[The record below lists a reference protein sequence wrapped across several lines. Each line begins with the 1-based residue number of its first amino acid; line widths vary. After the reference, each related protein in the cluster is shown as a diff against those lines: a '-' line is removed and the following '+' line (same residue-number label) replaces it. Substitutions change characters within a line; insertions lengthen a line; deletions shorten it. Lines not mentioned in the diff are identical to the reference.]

1 MTTAPDLDT
10 LADLIKRQSV
20 TSGELT
26 RCTTF
31 AEIALVIARHM
42 LRGSGQFV
50 TVSIADYDDAGEFS
64 RLRIVASANRKE
76 SFEAE
81 NSLALRREELGYP
94 LDATLDEARPALIDD
109 VATHSAVGEN
119 MRQWLTALNVQ
130 SFATLPMRMSGRTF
144 GTIGINGTKG
154 PLGFSDAEL
163 HIFQTI
169 ADLTA
174 ALAQVKH
181 LTDEF
186 ARSMAIS
193 EREAHAFAALN
204 AEMDFAEMAGAVA
217 RHMLIVPGRFLT
229 LSRFV
234 YSPVGDIIGW
244 QTLASANREQAFRAE
259 QDTTISWDSVMPAL
273 QQTVLDGQPYVIDD
287 VQTLSPA
294 AVGAPLHKIF
304 EANRVRAFVNIPMR
318 INGRPVAVMGVMS
331 REPNAF
337 TREEVNAFANVAG
350 QIGTLIQARTLLE
363 DAEQAR
369 EVANNL
375 VLASRMISS
384 AKDYQDMAQA
394 IIYTV
399 ARNATAVAITLFDR
413 VMDSNTQA
421 ESRLMVAIGTAEG
434 PSELDRAMHFD
445 PMPDEGQLENL
456 WRGLPIFIP
465 DVGAAGAAFSN
476 GTQRLLTGHGINWC
490 ASFGLRA
497 GDQLL
502 GTLDLLN
509 NGNYSFTTEEKDAF
523 TTLADQIGA
532 AIRSRQLL
540 DESRTTQA
548 LATQLVQTNRRI
560 SLADNYDEVAMAVI
574 QVMPDVVQV
583 LAISLFDQ
591 PVQLNEKPGS
601 LETQVIA
608 SRAGVTQLNVVD
620 QVLDGSSMAEAL
632 QRLHDGELVPIL
644 GGGVQS
650 TMLPPI
656 SLSLLQAQGVA
667 HIAGIGLR
675 AGTRLLGL
683 LAMGSELPLTTSRM
697 QQDNF
702 RAIADQVAITIE
714 NRRLLNQTAETLDF
728 VQTQFEATST
738 VYSAEYPLEILTA
751 IYEFAGGQYNH
762 AHLGLVDA
770 SGSASMVKVVAEI
783 NYGQSTANP
792 RTVTLASYPA
802 AETLGALETLYIPDV
817 NQDHFLTDEE
827 RAHLQRQDI
836 AGMLIVPMVAGER
849 LVGLIVFMSP
859 APVTLPLNRLRA
871 LRNLADQAAVVF
883 DNRSLLAAT
892 EDALAETRRLYE
904 VSRAVLASQDTLD
917 VLRALRQHLAPTAS
931 LVSHMRAGYMGGGLR
946 TLVTDYVITPDNE
959 QVLDVPMHEALGD
972 GGLVRLQSF
981 WETQGHSVSVVEAV
995 DEPKAESHPLTL
1007 FARSQNVKTFV
1018 GIQIFDSEV
1027 VREVITISF
1036 DQPQRIDESERR
1048 LYEAVT
1054 DQITIILQSHRLLR
1068 DSQVSAAQLA
1078 RQVRVLEAVN
1088 DLARRISQTQDETAL
1103 LDHATETVV
1112 KVLGIDHS
1120 GVVLVE
1126 PSGQFGIVRSEYPK
1140 QGVVG
1145 TRLDTL
1151 NNPLWDEMRRSGF
1164 RPVIVAKALSDPRIE
1179 PETRKVFESMGLHS
1193 IAILPIVINERIV
1206 GGFGLDVYSPDRPI
1220 TREMVDV
1227 AETIVA
1233 QVNVGLQNTRLL
1245 SDAQHRAEQLQRVT
1259 GFSQSVQA
1267 TLDLAT
1273 IFNIVLSES
1282 TQMLP
1287 MTQMSIALYD
1297 TTRRELRTVAQHVDG
1312 ATNINLTDGDVIP
1325 MTGHVQRVWDTW
1337 EPLHI
1342 PDLKSVS
1349 DDLDP
1354 GVTVRSWL
1362 MSPILSRGRILGIA
1376 SAGYVRAYAYT
1387 DTDVALFNQ
1396 MVNQL
1401 AVAIEN
1407 AEAYRQSQR
1416 LAKNESLVND
1426 ISIQL
1431 QRQLDIHSMLDV
1443 TVNELG
1449 KVLGARQAR
1458 IRLGTHPSDERGNG
1472 GES

>member
-31 AEIALVIARHM
+31 AEIALAIARHM

-50 TVSIADYDDAGEFS
+50 TISIADYNDAGDFT
-64 RLRIVASANRKE
+64 RLRIVASANRKQ

-81 NSLALRREELGYP
+81 NSLELGRADLGYP
-94 LDATLDEARPALIDD
+94 LDATLDEARPVLIDD
-109 VATHSAVGEN
+109 VVNDSAVGETLK
-119 MRQWLTALNVQ
+119 QWLAMLNVQ

-144 GTIGINGTKG
+144 GTIGVNGTKG
-154 PLGFSDAEL
+154 PLGFSEAEL
-163 HIFQTI
+163 QIFQTL
-169 ADLTA
+169 ADLVA

-186 ARSMAIS
+186 ARSTAIS
-193 EREAHAFAALN
+193 EREAHTFAALN
-204 AEMDFAEMAGAVA
+204 AEMDFAEMAGVVA
-217 RHMLIVPGRFLT
+217 RNMLMQPGRFLT
-229 LSRFV
+229 LSRFTL
-234 YSPVGDIIGW
+234 SPLGDIVGW
-244 QTLASANREQAFRAE
+244 QTLASANRERAFRSE
-259 QDTTISWDSVMPAL
+259 QDALVSWDSVTPPF
-273 QQTVLDGQPYVIDD
+273 QDTVLKGQPYVIED
-287 VQTLSPA
+287 VQALG
-294 AVGAPLHKIF
+294 VDEIGAPLYSLF
-304 EANRVRAFVNIPMR
+304 EANRVRSFVNIPML
-318 INGRPVAVMGVMS
+318 IGGQPVAVMGVMS

-337 TREEVNAFANVAG
+337 AHEEVNAFTNVAG

-399 ARNATAVAITLFDR
+399 ARNTTAVAITLFDR
-413 VMDSNTQA
+413 VMDAQTQA

-445 PMPDEGQLENL
+445 PMPDAAQMESL
-456 WRGLPIFIP
+456 WRGLPIIIADLGGSHVP
-465 DVGAAGAAFSN
+465 FSS
-476 GTQRLLTGHGINWC
+476 GTQDLLTAHGIGWC

-509 NGNYSFTTEEKDAF
+509 TENYPFTTEEKDAF

-560 SLADNYDEVAMAVI
+560 SLAENYDEVAMAVI

-583 LAISLFDQ
+583 LAIALFDQ
-591 PVQLNEKPGS
+591 PVQINEKPGT

-608 SRAGVTQLNVVD
+608 SRAGVTQLSVVD

-632 QRLHDGELVPIL
+632 RRLHDGELVPIL

-650 TMLPPI
+650 AMLPPI

-683 LAMGSELPLTTSRM
+683 MAMGSELPLTTSRM

-714 NRRLLNQTAETLDF
+714 NRRLLTQTAETLNF

-738 VYSAEYPLEILTA
+738 VYSAEYPLEILRA
-751 IYEFAGGQYNH
+751 IYDFAGGQYNH
-762 AHLGLVDA
+762 AHLGLVEMDSQTA
-770 SGSASMVKVVAEI
+770 MLKVVAEI
-783 NYGQSTANP
+783 NYNQTTVNP
-792 RTVTLASYPA
+792 RTVAMTTYPA
-802 AETLGALETLYIPDV
+802 AETLVALETLYIPDV

-827 RAHLQRQDI
+827 RVRLQRQDI
-836 AGMLIVPMVAGER
+836 AGMLIVPMVAAER
-849 LVGLIVFMSP
+849 LIGLIVFMSP
-859 APVTLPLNRLRA
+859 TPVTLPLNRLRA

-883 DNRSLLAAT
+883 DNRSLLGAT
-892 EDALAETRRLYE
+892 EEALAETRRSYE

-917 VLRALRQHLAPTAS
+917 VLRALRQHLAPDAS
-931 LVSHMRAGYMGGGLR
+931 LISHMRAGYVGGSLR
-946 TLVTDYVITPDNE
+946 TLIIDYTITPDSE
-959 QVLDVPMHEALGD
+959 QVVDIPLHEMLGED
-972 GGLVRLQSF
+972 NLARLNAF
-981 WETQGHSVSVVEAV
+981 WQTQGRTLGIVEDV
-995 DEPKAESHPLTL
+995 DQPEAENHPVTA
-1007 FARSQNVKTFV
+1007 FARTRGVKSFV
-1018 GIQIFDSEV
+1018 GIPVFDGEV
-1027 VREVITISF
+1027 VREVITVNF
-1036 DQPQRIDESERR
+1036 DHLQRIDETERR
-1048 LYEAVT
+1048 LYEAVS
-1054 DQITIILQSHRLLR
+1054 DQIAIILQSHRLLR

-1088 DLARRISQTQDETAL
+1088 DLARRISQTQDEEAL

-1126 PSGQFGIVRSEYPK
+1126 PGGQFGIVRSEYPK

-1151 NNPLWDEMRRSGF
+1151 NNPLWEEMRNSGF
-1164 RPVIVAKALSDPRIE
+1164 RPVLVQKALSDPRIE
-1179 PETRKVFESMGLHS
+1179 PVTRKVFEDMGLHS
-1193 IAILPIVINERIV
+1193 IAVLPIVLNERII
-1206 GGFGLDVYSPDRPI
+1206 GGLGLDMYSPDRPI
-1220 TREMVDV
+1220 TPEMVEV

-1245 SDAQHRAEQLQRVT
+1245 SDAQRRAEQLQRVT
-1259 GFSQSVQA
+1259 AFSQSVQA

-1287 MTQMSIALYD
+1287 MTQMSISLYD
-1297 TTRRELRTVAQHVDG
+1297 TTRQELRTVAQHVDG
-1312 ATNINLTDGDVIP
+1312 ATSINLTDGDLIP
-1325 MTGHVQRVWDTW
+1325 MTGHVQRVWDSW

-1342 PDLKSVS
+1342 ADLKSVS
-1349 DDLDP
+1349 SDLDP

-1362 MSPILSRGRILGIA
+1362 LAPILSRGRILGIA
-1376 SAGYVRAYAYT
+1376 SAGYVRAYAYSE
-1387 DTDVALFNQ
+1387 TDVALFNQ

-1458 IRLGTHPSDERGNG
+1458 IRLGTNTPDAGGNG
-1472 GES
+1472 AEE